1 MEIKSTCL
9 DCSFINYFCLFLN
22 LLLMFCCSAFS
33 VNSALKA
40 LDQNMG
46 FHEKAV
52 LVHSHSPG
60 IGLVVMLWWYC
71 STSYAYSCWLKQ
83 TDKLRKGPCATVN

>member
-9 DCSFINYFCLFLN
+9 DCSFINCFCL
-22 LLLMFCCSAFS
+22 FCCSAFS

-52 LVHSHSPG
+52 LVHSHSLG
-60 IGLVVMLWWYC
+60 IGLVVMLLWYC
-71 STSYAYSCWLKQ
+71 STLCLFLLAKA
-83 TDKLRKGPCATVN
+83 DR